1 MSKKISQIG
10 FALLLCLSSLLAH
23 AAPVQKTGKFSL
35 TTNSNSEPTKKERE
49 TAIQGAKVDVW
60 NNYAASFNQS
70 RLKQM
75 GPRQTEILGNLDQFL
90 SNVSIADEYFDKKT
104 STLTIALAAQINEAK
119 VDAYFSQMST
129 AGKAQSGE
137 GSSMAFIFMARKQ
150 SSAKEF
156 DAKRTKIKEMSSET
170 SSGDRSSDNTR
181 NQGNG
186 SSDNSSES
194 TSVSKTNKS
203 VTGGSTER
211 KADNLVYVVTSSQD
225 VDTAMA
231 DVFTSNGFEINTY
244 DDIQGNCGGEP
255 IESIKEDF
263 ATTDDMTPPKR
274 KKMMDAAM
282 ECNVRFMATGT
293 IDIGVAD
300 NDPVSGNR
308 RVFVSVRGQINQLF
322 PEALPQKKLPRRVAS
337 VGPVQFSATGANE
350 KVAMINALN
359 KAAKETAIAL
369 VDQLNAKGI
378 H

>member
-1 MSKKISQIG
+1 MSKNISTIVI
-10 FALLLCLSSLLAH
+10 ALLLCVSSLLAH

-35 TTNSNSEPTKKERE
+35 MTSSANGASKNERE
-49 TAIQGAKVDVW
+49 AAIQGAKVDVW
-60 NNYAASFNQS
+60 NNYANTFNQS

-75 GPRQTEILGNLDQFL
+75 GPRQAEILGNLDQFL
-90 SNVSIADEYFDKKT
+90 SSVSVADEYFDKKT
-104 STLTIALAAQINEAK
+104 NTLTIAVSAQINEAK

-129 AGKAQSGE
+129 AGKAQSGD

-156 DAKRTKIKEMSSET
+156 DLKRTKVKEMSASI
-170 SSGDRSSDNTR
+170 SSGEKSSDNSR
-181 NQGNG
+181 SQGNG
-186 SSDNSSES
+186 SSDSSSEN
-194 TSVSKTNKS
+194 TTITKTNKT
-203 VTGGSTER
+203 VTGGSSER
-211 KADNLVYVVTSSQD
+211 KADALVYEVTSSQD
-225 VDTAMA
+225 VDTSMA
-231 DVFTSNGFEINTY
+231 DVFTSNGFEISSY
-244 DDIQGNCGGEP
+244 SDIQGNCGAEP
-255 IESIKEDF
+255 VESIQEDF
-263 ATTDDMTPPKR
+263 AIKDDMTPPKR

-293 IDIGVAD
+293 IDIGAAD
-300 NDPVSGNR
+300 SDPVSGNR
-308 RVFVSVRGQINQLF
+308 RVFVSVRGQIDQLF